1 MGSYKY
7 LNVYY
12 ADSSEGEW
20 THIIATDLHTA
31 ENILFY
37 ALKDDFDYEG
47 DKPIKL
53 GQLKKIILENWSI
66 RKCSNILY
74 KGNTQGLKP
83 LLSDKSFSF
92 KFP

>member
-12 ADSSEGEW
+12 ASSSEGEW
-20 THIIATDLHTA
+20 THIVAKDLHTA

-37 ALKDDFDYEG
+37 ALKDSYNYEE
-47 DKPIKL
+47 DKPVKF
-53 GQLKKIILENWSI
+53 GQLKKIILKNWDI
-66 RKCSNILY
+66 RKCSNIIY
-74 KGNTQGLKP
+74 KGGTQGLKP